1 MVLHVLPLFSPPTSG
16 AASPLPSGQ
25 EAPLWRLAMPDGH
38 KGWEPLLRRER
49 NLLCNLLNAYQCH
62 MALGE
67 TGAYLG
73 AVVIS
78 DQSSKV
84 L

>member
-1 MVLHVLPLFSPPTSG
+1 
-16 AASPLPSGQ
+16 
-25 EAPLWRLAMPDGH
+25 MPDGH
-38 KGWEPLLRRER
+38 KGWELLLRREL
-49 NLLCNLLNAYQCH
+49 NFSCNLSNAYQCH
-62 MALGE
+62 MVLGE
-67 TGAYLG
+67 TGAYLR